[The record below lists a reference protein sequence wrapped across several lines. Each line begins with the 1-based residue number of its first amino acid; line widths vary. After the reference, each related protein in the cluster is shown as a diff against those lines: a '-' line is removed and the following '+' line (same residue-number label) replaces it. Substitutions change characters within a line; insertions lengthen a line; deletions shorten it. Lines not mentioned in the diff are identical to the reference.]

1 LKAKF
6 RFIIAACVLGL
17 LMTGP
22 FALTALLLFAD
33 SKDAE
38 RAAFAEFLLPRL
50 PLGGLITTFGL
61 IAGMI
66 LLRGL
71 FQQYVQGLLRMAE
84 TLRLMLG
91 ANRNFRVTPDG
102 PPEVRELARAANDL
116 AQQRDE
122 LLTDVDAQIRQAKAT
137 VEEEKNRLA
146 ALMSELA
153 MGVVVCNLDGRI
165 LLYNSRARLQFKAL
179 AQGPTSTS
187 GGALIGLGRSIFSI
201 LERGQITHSLE
212 HIQQRLRKGSAAPT
226 ANFITATRGG
236 QLLRAQMAP
245 VLRTGATDPATATV
259 DTIPPNLPPG
269 EGGRER
275 PPTGEIVSNPP
286 DPRAALHSG
295 PASAAQSSALRNPA
309 SAPLSGKGGDEV
321 SGQAAPVQG
330 KNLDNALGLES
341 QVTGYV
347 LTIENITRNFEREA
361 ERDQALQALT
371 DGNRAALGNIRA
383 AVETLI
389 DTPDME
395 PDYRER
401 FTRVIADEAAAMSQ
415 RLDATMSRFADS
427 LKTRWPLEDVLAID
441 ILAAAARRI
450 EDRLKLPIKHEEQD
464 ASLWMRVD
472 SFSLIQAI
480 TFLASRLQDHYAIR
494 ELRLRLA
501 TEGKMVF
508 LDLIWSGT
516 PVSSETLY
524 MWELEPMTV
533 GAETS
538 PLTLRDVIDRHGGEI
553 WYQRDKAAHRAFFRM
568 VLPAAVTPDLA
579 ANDQVQH
586 LHSDSRPE
594 YYDFD
599 LFAAR
604 DAAGAGID
612 LDRKLS
618 ELTYSVFDTET
629 TGLEPS
635 NGDEIIQ
642 MGAVRVVNNRL
653 LRQEVFDQLV
663 DPGIP
668 LKPAGIPIHGI
679 TEDMVHGQ
687 PKLDVVLPAFH
698 EFCAETVL
706 VAHNAAF
713 DMRFFQLKEDSLGV
727 RFTQP
732 VLDTLLLSAVIH
744 PNQESH
750 RLELIAERLGINVI
764 GRHTALGDAFV
775 TGEVF
780 LKMVP
785 LLADMGIVTLRQ
797 ALDAAQQTYF
807 ARIKY

>member
-1 LKAKF
+1 
-6 RFIIAACVLGL
+6 
-17 LMTGP
+17 MTGP

-50 PLGGLITTFGL
+50 PLGGLITFFGFV
-61 IAGMI
+61 AGMI

-116 AQQRDE
+116 AQQRDD

-179 AQGPTSTS
+179 AQGPTSSS

-212 HIQQRLRKGSAAPT
+212 NIQQRLRKGSAAPT

-259 DTIPPNLPPG
+259 HNLPPTPPPG
-269 EGGRER
+269 EGGD
-275 PPTGEIVSNPP
+275 N
-286 DPRAALHSG
+286 
-295 PASAAQSSALRNPA
+295 
-309 SAPLSGKGGDEV
+309 V
-321 SGQAAPVQG
+321 SGQAAPAQA
-330 KNLDNALGLES
+330 KDLESALGAEL

-395 PDYRER
+395 ADYRER

-508 LDLIWSGT
+508 VDLIWSGT

-524 MWELEPMTV
+524 TWELEPMTV

-568 VLPAAVTPDLA
+568 VLPAATTPDA
-579 ANDQVQH
+579 PANDQVQH

-604 DAAGAGID
+604 DAAGSGID

-687 PKLDVVLPAFH
+687 PKIDVVLPAFH

-713 DMRFFQLKEDSLGV
+713 DMRFFQLKEESLGL

-750 RLELIAERLGINVI
+750 RLETIAERLGINVI

-785 LLADMGIVTLRQ
+785 LLADMGILTLRQ

>member
-1 LKAKF
+1 MKARL
-6 RFIIAACVLGL
+6 RFILAAGVLGL

-22 FALTALLLFAD
+22 FALTGLLLLAD
-33 SKDAE
+33 AKEAE
-38 RAAFAEFLLPRL
+38 RAAFAEFLVPRL
-50 PLGGLITTFGL
+50 PLGALITVFGL
-61 IAGMI
+61 IAGML

-71 FQQYVQGLLRMAE
+71 FQQYVHGLLRMAE

-91 ANRNFRVTPDG
+91 ANRNFRVAPEG

-122 LLTDVDAQIRQAKAT
+122 LLNDVEEQISQAKAT

-153 MGVVVCNLDGRI
+153 
-165 LLYNSRARLQFKAL
+165 
-179 AQGPTSTS
+179 QGPTSMS

-212 HIQQRLRKGSAAPT
+212 NIQQRLRRGSAEPT
-226 ANFITATRGG
+226 ANFITSTRGG

-245 VLRTGATDPATATV
+245 VLRTGASGATTANVDGLPPA
-259 DTIPPNLPPG
+259 PPPG
-269 EGGRER
+269 EGGDDV
-275 PPTGEIVSNPP
+275 GS
-286 DPRAALHSG
+286 L
-295 PASAAQSSALRNPA
+295 
-309 SAPLSGKGGDEV
+309 
-321 SGQAAPVQG
+321 AAPAQDV
-330 KNLDNALGLES
+330 LATNALGAEP

-361 ERDQALQALT
+361 ERDQALQSLT
-371 DGNRAALGNIRA
+371 DGNRAALANIRA

-389 DTPDME
+389 DSPEME
-395 PDYRER
+395 VDYRER
-401 FTRVIADEAAAMSQ
+401 FTRVIADEASAMSG
-415 RLDATMSRFADS
+415 RLEATMSRFADS
-427 LKTRWPLEDVLAID
+427 LKTRWPLEDVLGID
-441 ILAAAARRI
+441 IIAAAARRI
-450 EDRLKLPIKHEEQD
+450 EDRLQLPIKNEDQD
-464 ASLWMRVD
+464 ASLWVRVD
-472 SFSLIQAI
+472 SFALIQAI
-480 TFLASRLQDHYAIR
+480 TFLASRLQDHYSIR
-494 ELRLRLA
+494 ELRLRLVA
-501 TEGKMVF
+501 EGKMVF
-508 LDLIWSGT
+508 VDLIWSGT
-516 PVSSETLY
+516 VVSSETLY
-524 MWELEPMTV
+524 AWELEPMNV
-533 GAETS
+533 GAEIS

-553 WYQRDKAAHRAFFRM
+553 WYQRDKAAHNAFFRI
-568 VLPAAVTPDLA
+568 VLPAAIMADVQAMDQTP
-579 ANDQVQH
+579 H
-586 LHSDSRPE
+586 LRSDSRPE

-604 DAAGAGID
+604 DAEGSGID
-612 LDRKLS
+612 PDRR
-618 ELTYSVFDTET
+618 LTDLAYSVFDTET
-629 TGLEPS
+629 TGLQPS

-642 MGAVRVVNNRL
+642 MGAVRIVNNRL
-653 LRQEVFDQLV
+653 LRQEIFDQLV
-663 DPGIP
+663 DPMIP
-668 LKPAGIPIHGI
+668 LKPEGIPIHGI
-679 TEDMVHGQ
+679 TEAMVHGQ
-687 PKLDVVLPAFH
+687 PKLNVVLPAFY

-750 RLELIAERLGINVI
+750 RLESIAERLGINVI

-780 LKMVP
+780 LKMIP

>member
-1 LKAKF
+1 MKAKT
-6 RFIIAACVLGL
+6 RFLLAAGVLGL

-22 FALTALLLFAD
+22 FLLTAALLYAD
-33 SKDAE
+33 SKGAE
-38 RAAFAEFLLPRL
+38 REVLAQFLIPRL
-50 PLGGLITTFGL
+50 PLGALMTVLGFIG
-61 IAGMI
+61 GMI
-66 LLRGL
+66 LLRTL
-71 FQQYVQGLLRMAE
+71 FQQYVHGLSRMAE
-84 TLRLMLG
+84 TLRFMLG
-91 ANRNFRVTPDG
+91 ANRNFRVEPGG
-102 PPEVRELARAANDL
+102 PPEMRELARAANDL
-116 AQQRDE
+116 AQQRNE
-122 LLTDVDAQIRQAKAT
+122 LLDDVEAQIREAKAK

-179 AQGPTSTS
+179 AQGPTSMS

-201 LERGQITHSLE
+201 LERGQISHSLE
-212 HIQQRLRKGSAAPT
+212 NIQQRLRRGSAEPT

-236 QLLRAQMAP
+236 QLLRCQMAP
-245 VLRTGATDPATATV
+245 VLRTGAHSATSANV
-259 DTIPPNLPPG
+259 DSLPPIPPPG
-269 EGGRER
+269 EGGDKV
-275 PPTGEIVSNPP
+275 G
-286 DPRAALHSG
+286 
-295 PASAAQSSALRNPA
+295 
-309 SAPLSGKGGDEV
+309 
-321 SGQAAPVQG
+321 GQAAPATEKV
-330 KNLDNALGLES
+330 LDNALGAEL

-371 DGNRAALGNIRA
+371 DGNRAALGNVRA
-383 AVETLI
+383 AVETLL
-389 DTPDME
+389 DSPEME
-395 PDYRER
+395 PEYRER
-401 FTRVIADEAAAMSQ
+401 FMRVIADEAAAMCS
-415 RLDATMSRFADS
+415 RLDATMNRFADS
-427 LKTRWPLEDVLAID
+427 LKTRWPLEDVLAVD

-450 EDRLKLPIKHEEQD
+450 EDRLKLPIKHEEKD
-464 ASLWMRVD
+464 PNLWMRVD

-480 TFLASRLQDHYAIR
+480 TFLAARLQDHYDIR

-501 TEGKMVF
+501 ADGRMVF
-508 LDLIWSGT
+508 VDLIWSGT
-516 PVSSETLY
+516 TVSSETLY
-524 MWELEPMTV
+524 SWELDPMNV
-533 GAETS
+533 AGDTS

-553 WYQRDKAAHRAFFRM
+553 WYQREKAVHRAFFRI
-568 VLPAAVTPDLA
+568 VLPAAATPDAVA
-579 ANDQVQH
+579 ADQAQH

-604 DAAGAGID
+604 DPEGAGID

-629 TGLEPS
+629 TGLQPS
-635 NGDEIIQ
+635 EGDEIIQ
-642 MGAVRVVNNRL
+642 MGAVRIVNNRL
-653 LRQEVFDQLV
+653 LRQEIFDQLV

-668 LKPAGIPIHGI
+668 LKPEGIPIHGI
-679 TEDMVHGQ
+679 TEAMVAGQ
-687 PKLDVVLPAFH
+687 PRLDVVLPAFH

-713 DMRFFQLKEDSLGV
+713 DLRFFQLKEDSLGV

-744 PNQESH
+744 PAQESH
-750 RLELIAERLGINVI
+750 KLELIAERLGINVI

-797 ALDAAQQTYF
+797 ALEASQKTYF